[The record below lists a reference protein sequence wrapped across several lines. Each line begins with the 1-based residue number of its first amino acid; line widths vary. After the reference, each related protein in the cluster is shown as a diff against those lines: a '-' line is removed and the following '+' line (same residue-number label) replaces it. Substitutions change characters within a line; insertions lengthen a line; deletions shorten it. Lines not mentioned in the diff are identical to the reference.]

1 MAILKKSKKALKNHI
16 GSVSGDLNSAF
27 SKLKSKFGSV
37 GNFSNTFD
45 QRISDGLSDL
55 LTGATGIRTSNIPEI
70 SADVLATK
78 NKNRDARQEVL
89 NNKAGRPE
97 NHPGTKVKLTFP
109 EKFIQEDGRMKDNE
123 NGGMTNYIHFRS
135 LPLRNGSNNQAG
147 AEAGSDIGDLYDI
160 FLYVPE
166 EMTDT
171 TNLTYKAAEKG
182 MLESIMAKLFTF
194 GEGTDQGIMDQ
205 IGQKTKEVFTG
216 DIGKAATGRV
226 VNPMKFNMF
235 EGVDF
240 RKFTYNFVL
249 YPKND
254 KEASVIQEM
263 AYAFKKASLPGI
275 APNTAGRVYTFPS
288 EWAIRYHGP
297 IKKWI
302 DFPMVSV
309 LESVEV
315 NQSVAGSVRYIDGAP
330 VATEIKLSFLEILT
344 LDKVKYDERV
354 SAFINADN
362 ENRETTQEGGTIDD
376 IMGRRP
382 TDVNFQ
388 NRWKDRVGMDAQNRA
403 KENVDGE
410 FNFNPLD

>member
-1 MAILKKSKKALKNHI
+1 MALLKKLKKGVKNYV
-16 GSVSGDLNSAF
+16 GSMSGDLNSALGSL
-27 SKLKSKFGSV
+27 SKKLGKGGS
-37 GNFSNTFD
+37 FSNTFD

-70 SADVLATK
+70 SAEVLATK
-78 NKNRDARQEVL
+78 SKNREARAQVL
-89 NNKAGRPE
+89 NNAITITRPD

-109 EKFIQEDGRMKDNE
+109 EKFAQEDGAFSDEDNL
-123 NGGMTNYIHFRS
+123 GMRNYIHFRS
-135 LPLRNGSNNQAG
+135 LPLRNGSNASATG
-147 AEAGSDIGDLYDI
+147 DAGDLYDI

-166 EMTDT
+166 EMTDS
-171 TNLTYKAAEKG
+171 TNLSYKDAEKG
-182 MLESIMAKLFTF
+182 LLESVMAKLFTF

-249 YPKND
+249 YPKSD
-254 KEASVIQEM
+254 KEAETIQHI

-297 IKKWI
+297 IKRWI

-354 SAFINADN
+354 SAKVNADN
-362 ENRETTQEGGTIDD
+362 TNRETTQEGGTIDD

-382 TDVNFQ
+382 TDVNFG
-388 NRWKDRVGMDAQNRA
+388 NRWKDRVGMDAQNA
-403 KENVDGE
+403 AGENVDGE

>member
-1 MAILKKSKKALKNHI
+1 MAILKKSKKALKNH
-16 GSVSGDLNSAF
+16 
-27 SKLKSKFGSV
+27 
-37 GNFSNTFD
+37 NTFD

-70 SADVLATK
+70 SAEVLAAK
-78 NKNRDARQEVL
+78 SKNREARAQVL
-89 NNKAGRPE
+89 NNKASRPE
-97 NHPGTKVKLTFP
+97 NHPGKKVKLTFP
-109 EKFIQEDGRMKDNE
+109 EKFAQEDGDNSL
-123 NGGMTNYIHFRS
+123 GMTNYIHFRS
-135 LPLRNGSNNQAG
+135 LPLRNGSNAS
-147 AEAGSDIGDLYDI
+147 ATEDAGDLYDI

-182 MLESIMAKLFTF
+182 MIESIMAKLFTF

-205 IGQKTKEVFTG
+205 IGQKSKEIFTG

-249 YPKND
+249 YPKSS
-254 KEASVIQEM
+254 KEASVIQEI

-297 IKKWI
+297 IKRWI

-315 NQSVAGSVRYIDGAP
+315 NQSVAGSARYVDGAP
-330 VATEIKLSFLEILT
+330 LATEIKLSFLEILT

-362 ENRETTQEGGTIDD
+362 ENRETSQEGGTIDD

-382 TDVNFQ
+382 TDVNFG
-388 NRWKDRVGMDAQNRA
+388 NRWKDRAGFEA
-403 KENVDGE
+403 KQRDGTPVDDRG
-410 FNFNPLD
+410 LATRSTDD

>member
-70 SADVLATK
+70 SKEVLATK
-78 NKNRDARQEVL
+78 SKNREARAQVL
-89 NNKAGRPE
+89 NNKASRPE
-97 NHPGTKVKLTFP
+97 NHPGTKIKLTFP
-109 EKFIQEDGRMKDNE
+109 EKFAQEDGDNSL
-123 NGGMTNYIHFRS
+123 GLTNYIHFRS
-135 LPLRNGSNNQAG
+135 LPLRNGSNAS
-147 AEAGSDIGDLYDI
+147 ATEDAGDLYDI

-297 IKKWI
+297 IKRWI

-315 NQSVAGSVRYIDGAP
+315 NQSVAGSARYIDGAP
-330 VATEIKLSFLEILT
+330 LATEIKLSFLEILT

-354 SAFINADN
+354 SAFVNADN

-382 TDVNFQ
+382 TDVNFG
-388 NRWKDRVGMDAQNRA
+388 NRWKDRTGFEA
-403 KENVDGE
+403 KQRDGTPVDDRG
-410 FNFNPLD
+410 LATRSTDD

>member
-1 MAILKKSKKALKNHI
+1 M
-16 GSVSGDLNSAF
+16 
-27 SKLKSKFGSV
+27 KSKFGSI

-70 SADVLATK
+70 SAEVLAAK
-78 NKNRDARQEVL
+78 SKNREARAQVL
-89 NNKAGRPE
+89 NNKASRPE
-97 NHPGTKVKLTFP
+97 NHPGKKVKLTFP
-109 EKFIQEDGRMKDNE
+109 EKFAQEDGDNSL
-123 NGGMTNYIHFRS
+123 GMTNYIHFRS
-135 LPLRNGSNNQAG
+135 LPLRNGSNAS
-147 AEAGSDIGDLYDI
+147 ATEDAGDLYDI

-182 MLESIMAKLFTF
+182 MIESIMAKLFTF

-205 IGQKTKEVFTG
+205 IGQKSKEIFTG

-249 YPKND
+249 YPKSS
-254 KEASVIQEM
+254 KEASVIQEI

-297 IKKWI
+297 IKRWI

-315 NQSVAGSVRYIDGAP
+315 NQSVAGSARYVDGAP
-330 VATEIKLSFLEILT
+330 LATEIKLSFLEILT

-362 ENRETTQEGGTIDD
+362 ENRETSQEGGTIDD

-382 TDVNFQ
+382 TDVNFG
-388 NRWKDRVGMDAQNRA
+388 NRWKDRAGFEA
-403 KENVDGE
+403 KQRDGTPVDDRG
-410 FNFNPLD
+410 LATRSTDD